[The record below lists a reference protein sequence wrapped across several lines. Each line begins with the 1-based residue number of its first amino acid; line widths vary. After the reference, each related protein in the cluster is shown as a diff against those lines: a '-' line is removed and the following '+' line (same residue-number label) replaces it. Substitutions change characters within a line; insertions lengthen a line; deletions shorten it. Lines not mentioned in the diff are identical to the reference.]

1 MKSSA
6 AIESIRVEVE
16 EIREKFP
23 NLYRDLTA
31 RGVVAT
37 ISLYS
42 GKACAQAYEWKNG
55 RLSWMYGSE
64 ALFNRFNRN
73 RFIPINPTAER
84 A

>member
-1 MKSSA
+1 MLNPK
-6 AIESIRVEVE
+6 IEVVRVEVE

-23 NLYRDLTA
+23 NLYRDLKA

-42 GKACAQAYEWKNG
+42 AKALAQAYEWQNG
-55 RLSWMYGSE
+55 RISHVYGSRD
-64 ALFNRFNRN
+64 LFDRFNQDRV
-73 RFIPINPTAER
+73 IPINPIAER

>member
-1 MKSSA
+1 MSSSA

-16 EIREKFP
+16 EIRQKFP
-23 NLYRDLTA
+23 NLYRDLSA

-37 ISLYS
+37 ITLYS
-42 GKACAQAYEWKNG
+42 RKAHAQVYEWKDG

-73 RFIPINPTAER
+73 RVIPINPIAER
-84 A
+84 V

>member
-1 MKSSA
+1 MRPVSE
-6 AIESIRVEVE
+6 IEVIRVEVE

-37 ISLYS
+37 VTLYS
-42 GKACAQAYEWKNG
+42 KKTHAQAYEWKDG
-55 RLSWMYGSE
+55 RVSWMYGSQ
-64 ALFNRFNRN
+64 ALFDRFNQN
-73 RFIPINPTAER
+73 RFIPIDPIAER